1 MKPERIVSLCPSN
14 TEILFAIGAGES
26 VVGIDSYSD
35 YPPEVRNLPRVGPD
49 LRVSIEK
56 IKALEPDLVVAS
68 LTVPGME
75 RNIEGLKEA
84 NLPFIVLNPTS
95 IEETLKDT
103 LTLGKITET
112 VEKAQSL
119 VDEIKNTIDSIK
131 SQTEKARYIPKLYW
145 EWWPNPLITACR
157 HSWVT
162 DMSEIVGGF
171 NVFSSVGKTSSI
183 VQDSDILGQDPDILL
198 ICWCGEKMQE
208 RMSTDKILG
217 RTGWKDIRGVR
228 EKRVYCIPEPLFGR
242 PGPRIMNGLKM
253 LSKIVH
259 PEIFGRLEC

>member
-26 VVGIDSYSD
+26 IVGVDSYSD

-75 RNIEGLKEA
+75 RNVEGLKEA
-84 NLPFIVLNPTS
+84 NLPLIVLNPTS
-95 IEETLKDT
+95 IEETLKDI

-119 VDEIKNTIDSIK
+119 VDEIKYTINSIK
-131 SQTEKARYIPKLYW
+131 SKAEKAQYIPKLYW
-145 EWWPNPLITACR
+145 EWWPKPLIAACR

-171 NVFSSVGKTSSI
+171 NVFSYIEKTSSI
-183 VQDSDILGQDPDILL
+183 VEDSDIIRQDPDILL
-198 ICWCGEKMQE
+198 ICWCGERMQE
-208 RMSTDKILG
+208 KMSEDEIIGRPGWEKING
-217 RTGWKDIRGVR
+217 IRENKVHC
-228 EKRVYCIPEPLFGR
+228 VPEPLFGR
-242 PGPRIMNGLKM
+242 PGPRIVDGLQM
-253 LSKIVH
+253 LSQIVH